1 MEKFGSAEDLRRRL
15 LINGL
20 AAGLFAAVLPGRN
33 VAAASESGAQSG
45 KLAAG
50 QSIYRISGTALVNG
64 NEATLTSFIGPND
77 TIQTAKDS
85 EIIFVVGT
93 NVMIL
98 RGESHVELQGDR
110 SDALSLLISGLRIIS
125 GKILSVSRNQ
135 RMSIKT
141 PTAILGIRGT
151 GVYIEADAELT
162 YLCTCYGTVDVA
174 ASGDPASRDSVTS
187 SHHDRPLY
195 ITAGAEPGN
204 NIQPAGFKEHTDQ
217 ELMLIETLVGRTTPF
232 SLPANNEAPPRRSY

>member
-20 AAGLFAAVLPGRN
+20 AAGLFAAVLPGCN
-33 VAAASESGAQSG
+33 TAAASEPG

-50 QSIYRISGTALVNG
+50 QSIYRISGTTLVNG

-93 NVMIL
+93 NAMIL

-110 SDALSLLISGLRIIS
+110 GDALSLLISGLRIIS
-125 GKILSVSRNQ
+125 GKILAVSRNQ
-135 RMSIKT
+135 RMNIKT

-217 ELMLIETLVGRTTPF
+217 ELMLIETETLLGRTRPF